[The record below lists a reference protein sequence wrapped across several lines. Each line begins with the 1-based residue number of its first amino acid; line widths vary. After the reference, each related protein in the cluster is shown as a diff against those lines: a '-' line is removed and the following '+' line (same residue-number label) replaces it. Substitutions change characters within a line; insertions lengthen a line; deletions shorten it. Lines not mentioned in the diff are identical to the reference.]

1 MKIFLKQ
8 WLTVALTVFLM
19 AFTGCDNLS
28 EESSNTPDV
37 SEKEMGFVI
46 KLPGRAER
54 VSYWTQEDATE
65 YSLKLIK
72 DKVLVDAAK
81 GTPGQS
87 VKFVVAEEGEYT

>member
-37 SEKEMGFVI
+37 PEKGNGFCNQAS
-46 KLPGRAER
+46 G
-54 VSYWTQEDATE
+54 
-65 YSLKLIK
+65 
-72 DKVLVDAAK
+72 
-81 GTPGQS
+81 
-87 VKFVVAEEGEYT
+87 